1 VQVVDGLAAVC
12 ARVGDDAEAF
22 GQTLFLRDFCGGEHQ
37 VPQQR
42 FMRFHGVSGGGNVF
56 LRDDQNVRGC
66 DRVEVAEG
74 EALVVFK
81 DLGGRDGSRG
91 DTAEDAVGSHEE
103 QCRREMR
110 GAALFLATLA
120 ALCPVTERESYGHYQ
135 HAAASFQTV
144 CSC

>member
-1 VQVVDGLAAVC
+1 MQVVNGLAAVC
-12 ARVGDDAEAF
+12 ASVGDEAEAF
-22 GQTLFLRDFCGGEHQ
+22 GQTLFFSNFCGGQHQ
-37 VPQQR
+37 VAQQS
-42 FMRFHGVSGGGNVF
+42 FMCFHGVRGGGDVL
-56 LRDDQNVRGC
+56 LRDDQNVCGC
-66 DRVEVAEG
+66 DRVEVPEG

-91 DTAEDAVGSHEE
+91 DTAKDAVGSHEE

-110 GAALFLATLA
+110 GGARFLATLA
-120 ALCPVTERESYGHYQ
+120 ALCRVTERESYGHYQ